1 MRSFPQNQSQ
11 QFKSVLGLAG
21 AVAGGILIL
30 SSVFVVPAGKVGVVT
45 TLGKVAKNP
54 RIPGLNIKLPF
65 IQSSHLFSIR
75 TQVVPETF
83 STLTKDLQVIEATA
97 TIKYAVK
104 PDEAPRIYSTIA
116 ISDDGIYSRVIQPS
130 LLK

>member
-54 RIPGLNIKLPF
+54 THPW
-65 IQSSHLFSIR
+65 
-75 TQVVPETF
+75 PE
-83 STLTKDLQVIEATA
+83 
-97 TIKYAVK
+97 Y
-104 PDEAPRIYSTIA
+104 
-116 ISDDGIYSRVIQPS
+116 
-130 LLK
+130 